1 MKQKN
6 EKAQAQA
13 EETRIDVKSQV
24 ALTIIEAMK
33 QQQTPWQRPWNAASM
48 RPMNPTTGNAYRGIN
63 RLLLGLSGMPDARWL
78 TYQQA
83 AANGWQVKKG
93 EKGRVIVKVVELTP
107 EEAKNLPKE
116 EGEEQSSQKRLILK
130 RYYVFNATQIEG
142 IPPFP
147 APEGGQEIGS
157 VERAEGIVAALKERT
172 GLLVLH
178 QGQQA
183 CYVPSRDQILMPRRE
198 AFHSTYDYYA
208 TLMHECG
215 HSTLHEKRLDRRD
228 ALGKRFGDEA
238 YSLEELRAEIS
249 SAILASETGIAPGP
263 GHIQNHAAY
272 LNSWIKCI
280 QKDPMVIFSAAKDA
294 QKMADYLLELEAQ
307 HRLSQRADIR
317 QWLNEYGMS
326 HFP

>member
-1 MKQKN
+1 MKGASTSRDS
-6 EKAQAQA
+6 EAQH
-13 EETRIDVKSQV
+13 IDVKSQV

-33 QQQTPWQRPWNAASM
+33 QQQTPWQKPWNSASM
-48 RPMNPTTGNAYRGIN
+48 RPMNPTTGNSYRGIN
-63 RLLLGLSGMPDARWL
+63 RVLLGLSGMPDARWL

-107 EEAKNLPKE
+107 DEAKAQAAE
-116 EGEEQSSQKRLILK
+116 EGGEKIEKRMVLK
-130 RYYVFNATQIEG
+130 RYYVFNASQIDG
-142 IPPFP
+142 IPPLP
-147 APEGGQEIGS
+147 VPEGGQEIES
-157 VERAEGIVAALKERT
+157 VERAEGIVAALKEKT
-172 GLLVLH
+172 GLLVVH

-183 CYVPSRDQILMPRRE
+183 CYVPSRDQILMPRKE

-249 SAILASETGIAPGP
+249 SAILAAETGIAPGP
-263 GHIQNHAAY
+263 EHIANHAAY
-272 LNSWIKCI
+272 LNSWIKSI

-294 QKMADYLLELEAQ
+294 QKMADYLLELEKQ
-307 HRLSQRADIR
+307 YRLSNRPDIKEWVR
-317 QWLNEYGMS
+317 EYDQAAS
-326 HFP
+326 L

>member
-1 MKQKN
+1 MKKLAAK
-6 EKAQAQA
+6 ET
-13 EETRIDVKSQV
+13 EEVRIDVKSQV

-48 RPMNPTTGNAYRGIN
+48 KPMNPTTGNAYRGIN

-93 EKGRVIVKVVELTP
+93 ERGRVIVKVVELTP

-116 EGEEQSSQKRLILK
+116 EGEEHGSQKRLILK
-130 RYYVFNATQIEG
+130 RYYVFNASQIEG
-142 IPPFP
+142 IPPLP
-147 APEGGQEIGS
+147 VPEGGQEIGS
-157 VERAEGIVAALKERT
+157 VERAEGIVAALKEKT

-183 CYVPSRDQILMPRRE
+183 CYVPSRDQILMPRKE

-215 HSTLHEKRLDRRD
+215 HATLHEKRLDRRE

-238 YSLEELRAEIS
+238 YSIEELRAEIS

-263 GHIQNHAAY
+263 EHIANHAAY
-272 LNSWIKCI
+272 LNSWIKSI

-307 HRLSQRADIR
+307 HRKSQRPDIKE
-317 QWLNEYGMS
+317 WVKEYEAAPSM
-326 HFP
+326 